1 MARMTPVISG
11 TTALVGL
18 LRDPAGASL
27 SPRMQNAAF
36 AALALDVAY
45 VPLGVAPERLEDGVR
60 GLVAFGFLGANVTTP
75 HKLAVTALCDEVAGG
90 VESVNTLVI
99 RDGRVLG
106 SSTDTAALGDRRPE
120 RAAVIG
126 HGGAATAWIAE
137 LESRGSVVDVFSRS
151 TAWPPTVEGAELV
164 VHATP
169 VRDELLFEPGPGQT
183 VIDLA
188 YRAEGGE
195 TAHAAAARAAG
206 AELVDGLDVLVA
218 QGAASFALW
227 TGLPAPVAVMRAA
240 VRVEGPAG
248 AGPS

>member
-1 MARMTPVISG
+1 MIGG

-18 LRDPAGASL
+18 LRDPKVGSL

-45 VPLGVAPERLEDGVR
+45 VPLGVAPEQLEDAVR
-60 GLVAFGFLGANVTTP
+60 GMVAMGFLGANVTTP
-75 HKLAVTALCDEVAGG
+75 HKLAVVALCDEVEGA

-106 SSTDTAALGDRRPE
+106 SSTDTAALGDVGRDAPPWSVP
-120 RAAVIG
+120 AVQPQ
-126 HGGAATAWIAE
+126 
-137 LESRGSVVDVFSRS
+137 RGSRSWSHAPCTSRS
-151 TAWPPTVEGAELV
+151 SPARATGRRDTDDAELV

-169 VRDELLFEPGPGQT
+169 VKDELLFGPRPGQT

-195 TAHAAAARAAG
+195 TAHAAAAVAAG
-206 AELVDGLDVLVA
+206 A
-218 QGAASFALW
+218 SSS
-227 TGLPAPVAVMRAA
+227 TGSTCSSRRAPR
-240 VRVEGPAG
+240 RSS
-248 AGPS
+248 AGPECQPRLT